1 MTEKYLLPSPPLLL
15 LELYVFSNFHVSI
28 IYKLPSIMFVTI
40 AAGVSLTTYVT
51 LTFKPFKQ
59 GIAIKCVLQLQ

>member
-1 MTEKYLLPSPPLLL
+1 MTEKYLIPSPTLLL

-28 IYKLPSIMFVTI
+28 IYKFPSIMFVTI
-40 AAGVSLTTYVT
+40 AAGVSLVTYVA

-59 GIAIKCVLQLQ
+59 GISIK